1 MLKSYLPPRFNTLA
15 IVLFVMLWLFS
26 FYKILGVLLLAYI
39 VLYVSLRRSRN
50 DFRDDPVVTKGV
62 IFSPSNGKVVHIEH
76 NVSHGMYGDQLIEI
90 QIMIPWWKEMGI
102 NLPLSSEVKMLHV
115 LKGQSFLRTHVASEV
130 IGTKEGKGVS
140 LALDNRGEHNVSH
153 GMYGDQLIEI
163 QIMIPWWKEMG
174 INLPLSSEVK
184 MLHVLKGQSF
194 LRTHVASEVIGTKEG
209 KGVSLALDNR
219 GETVGLTFFKCKLGL
234 WPELMVM
241 PGDRGGRRV
250 NIGYFPFGGTVMLY
264 LPKKYEILVKTNDE
278 ITCGETIIAVIPD
291 HA

>member
-26 FYKILGVLLLAYI
+26 FYKILAVLLLAYI

-62 IFSPSNGKVVHIEH
+62 IFSPSNGKIVHIEH

-115 LKGQSFLRTHVASEV
+115 LKGQSFLRTH
-130 IGTKEGKGVS
+130 I
-140 LALDNRGEHNVSH
+140 
-153 GMYGDQLIEI
+153 
-163 QIMIPWWKEMG
+163 
-174 INLPLSSEVK
+174 
-184 MLHVLKGQSF
+184 
-194 LRTHVASEVIGTKEG
+194 ASEVIGTKEG